1 MANDIIIA
9 LIKWVE
15 TKNFEWSQID
25 KLLDN
30 NPVGKKWL
38 YVMQEKILRGD
49 ATYTI
54 GNLLVCNS

>member
-1 MANDIIIA
+1 MENKI
-9 LIKWVE
+9 
-15 TKNFEWSQID
+15 FEWSQED

-54 GNLLVCNS
+54 GNLLVCKS